1 MVVAGSSSQLVPLV
15 KTAGMGFVGGL
26 LIYGANDVLGEY
38 TTFIKLQDRALDL
51 ANQSSELK
59 EQIGHPFTTG
69 PWYNGRIGF
78 TAGGNL
84 AQCTFQLQVGG

>member
-1 MVVAGSSSQLVPLV
+1 
-15 KTAGMGFVGGL
+15 MGFVGGL
-26 LIYGANDVLGEY
+26 LIYGASDVLGEY
-38 TTFIKLQDRALDL
+38 TTFVKLQERGLEL
-51 ANQSSELK
+51 ANHSSELK

-84 AQCTFQLQVGG
+84 AQCTFQLQVG